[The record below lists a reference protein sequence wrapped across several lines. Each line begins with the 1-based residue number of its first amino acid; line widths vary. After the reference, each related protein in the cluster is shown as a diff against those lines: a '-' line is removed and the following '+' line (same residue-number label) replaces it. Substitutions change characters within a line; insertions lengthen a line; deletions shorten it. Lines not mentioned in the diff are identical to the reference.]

1 MYTHRH
7 HNPVQLLA
15 ILALIVT
22 TACGEDSPTP
32 TAPGSA
38 VSAIAPRPDMLVGAA
53 LKPDGKLN
61 AVRITSLTI
70 NPTALTIGGAG
81 TPGTLATWTATIE
94 NPKKQGLSN
103 VFVQARF
110 VVYLPSGNISGWR
123 GAGGGLIQCPGR
135 SFGFVPSGTC
145 TISGTATPSNDAGGG
160 GFLVPDDTNHDA
172 RFELELLQDT
182 GEPILKLLSKRAAD
196 VTLFFQIS

>member
-103 VFVQARF
+103 VFIQARF

-123 GAGGGLIQCPGR
+123 GAGGAFDTMSRPQLRLR
-135 SFGFVPSGTC
+135 SVRNVHDIGHRDAVERCRRRRVSG
-145 TISGTATPSNDAGGG
+145 
-160 GFLVPDDTNHDA
+160 A
-172 RFELELLQDT
+172 R
-182 GEPILKLLSKRAAD
+182 
-196 VTLFFQIS
+196 